1 MTLDLSILATA
12 ASIAMDAFSVSVCM
26 GICHGDLGRR
36 DALTLGGAFGIS
48 QFGMPLLGALIA
60 ANMTDLLNSWAPWIG
75 AALIIWVALNMIK
88 EAYLGKDKTNSCMNN
103 ITLRNVLIL
112 AFATSLDALIVGF
125 SIKSSGGS
133 ALFLALSAG
142 AITFLLSFSGAL
154 GGKKLGKKIGTYA
167 EYSGGVVLILVALN
181 ILTKG

>member
-1 MTLDLSILATA
+1 MNFDLSTLATA

-26 GICHGDLGRR
+26 GICHGDLDRR

-60 ANMTDLLNSWAPWIG
+60 ANMTGLLNSWAPWIG
-75 AALIIWVALNMIK
+75 AALIIWVALSMIR
-88 EAYLGKDKTNSCMNN
+88 EAYLGKDKTNSCMN
-103 ITLRNVLIL
+103 ITLMNVLIL
-112 AFATSLDALIVGF
+112 AFATSLDELIVGF

-133 ALFLALSAG
+133 ALLLAFSAG
-142 AITFLLSFSGAL
+142 VITFLLSFSGAL
-154 GGKKLGKKIGTYA
+154 GGKKLGEKIGIYA

-181 ILTKG
+181 ILIKA